1 LAGFLGPVFSSIY
14 GNSLLHQCGAWRYPD
29 QMSENIPVHINGDE
43 KQVPAALSL
52 RGLCL
57 HLGLKPEKVAI
68 ERNLEIAPRSQHD
81 AIYLEAGDRL
91 EIVHFVGGG

>member
-1 LAGFLGPVFSSIY
+1 MT
-14 GNSLLHQCGAWRYPD
+14 D
-29 QMSENIPVHINGDE
+29 NIAVSINGDT
-43 KQVPAALSL
+43 KNVPANLSL

-68 ERNLEIAPRSQHD
+68 EHNLDIAPRSEHD
-81 AIYLEAGDRL
+81 NICVKAGDRL

>member
-1 LAGFLGPVFSSIY
+1 MHQHGP
-14 GNSLLHQCGAWRYPD
+14 WRYSEL
-29 QMSENIPVHINGDE
+29 MSENISIHINGDE

-81 AIYLEAGDRL
+81 IIHLEAGDRL